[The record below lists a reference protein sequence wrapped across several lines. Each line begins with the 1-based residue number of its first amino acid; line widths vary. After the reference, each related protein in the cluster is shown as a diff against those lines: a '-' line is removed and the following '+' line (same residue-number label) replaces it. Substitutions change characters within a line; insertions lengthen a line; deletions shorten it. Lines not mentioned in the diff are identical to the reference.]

1 MTVKEKLGQEL
12 KKHVAM
18 TIERIA
24 KFLEDECVNDKEL
37 EAAVLSDKK
46 TLDDCEVYITKK
58 AKEVAR
64 GKNAVMIDDPTVY
77 GWIKEYYKTPAEEK
91 EPEKESTKKD
101 ESEEKEPKKES
112 TKKSAKKEEKKPTK
126 EEPENKLAEE
136 PIEED
141 DLDDDFDL

>member
-12 KKHVAM
+12 KKHVAL
-18 TIERIA
+18 TVERIA

-58 AKEVAR
+58 AKEVAK
-64 GKNAVMIDDPTVY
+64 GKNTVMIDDPTVY
-77 GWIKEYYKTPAEEK
+77 GWIKEYYKT
-91 EPEKESTKKD
+91 SN
-101 ESEEKEPKKES
+101 EEKEPKKES

>member
-77 GWIKEYYKTPAEEK
+77 KTPAEEK